1 MKGRDISTISHEKLL
16 NLYRTMFLMRRFEE
30 EIVNQYRRGT
40 VPGSAHVYIGQEA
53 IAAGLG
59 AHLVPGDYLVSTHR
73 GHAHSIMM
81 GVPIR
86 GLAAEILA
94 RRTGVCRGKGGSMR
108 LTCMEKGV
116 VYSSPIVGSNIP
128 LAVGAA
134 LSIKMRGAKNVAV
147 APFGEGATN
156 IGDFHEGLNLAS
168 LWELPV
174 VFVCENNKYALSVS
188 QEKSTKI
195 EDLSTRASSY
205 KMPGV
210 TVDGNDV
217 TAVYFAAQEA
227 VQRARG
233 GGGPT
238 LIECKTYRWLGHHA
252 GEPGTSYRTVKELEE
267 WRKKCPISRMRE
279 LLTKRGLATSDELKG
294 LESGV
299 EAEVED
305 AMRFALESPYPSE
318 EDLLSDVY

>member
-1 MKGRDISTISHEKLL
+1 MSHEKLL

-59 AHLVPGDYLVSTHR
+59 AHLVRGDYLVSTHR

-94 RRTGVCRGKGGSMR
+94 RKTGVCGGKGGSMR
-108 LTCMEKGV
+108 LTCLEKGV
-116 VYSSPIVGSNIP
+116 IYSSPIVGSNIP

-134 LSIKMRGAKNVAV
+134 LSIKMKGTKNIAV

-188 QEKSTKI
+188 QERSTKV

-217 TAVYFAAQEA
+217 IAVYFAAQEA
-227 VQRARG
+227 VGRARN

-252 GEPGTSYRTVKELEE
+252 GEPGASYRTAEELEE
-267 WRKKCPISRMRE
+267 WKKKCPISKMRE
-279 LLTKRGLATSDELKG
+279 LLTKRGMATADELNRM
-294 LESGV
+294 ESDV
-299 EAEVED
+299 QAEVDD
-305 AMRFALESPYPSE
+305 AIRFAVESPYPSE
-318 EDLLSDVY
+318 EDLLKDVF

>member
-1 MKGRDISTISHEKLL
+1 MKGQEISIKGRERLL
-16 NLYRTMFLMRRFEE
+16 HLYRTMLLMRRFEE

-81 GVPIR
+81 GVPVR

-94 RRTGVCRGKGGSMR
+94 KKTGVCGGKGGSMR
-108 LTCMEKGV
+108 LTCVEKGV
-116 VYSSPIVGSNIP
+116 IYSSPIVGSNIP

-134 LSIKMRGAKNVAV
+134 LSIKMRGTKNIAV

-174 VFVCENNKYALSVS
+174 VFICENNMYALSVS
-188 QEKSTKI
+188 QERSTKI

-205 KMPGV
+205 GVPGV

-217 TAVYFAAQEA
+217 VAVYFAAKKA
-227 VQRARG
+227 VERARG

-252 GEPGTSYRTVKELEE
+252 GEPGTSYRTTEE
-267 WRKKCPISRMRE
+267 VQEWKKKDPITRMRQ
-279 LLTKRGLATSDELKG
+279 LLTEKASATSDELNR
-294 LESGV
+294 LEGDV

-305 AMRFALESPYPSE
+305 AIRFALESPYPDE
-318 EDLLSDVY
+318 EDLLKDVY